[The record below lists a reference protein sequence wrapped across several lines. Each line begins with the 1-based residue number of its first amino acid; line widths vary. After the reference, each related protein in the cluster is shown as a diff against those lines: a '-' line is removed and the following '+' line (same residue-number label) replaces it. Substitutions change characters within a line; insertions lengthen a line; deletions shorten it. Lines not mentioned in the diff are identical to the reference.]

1 MPEAGTYPVRVT
13 PDREPFTEEELRSVT
28 VGALEP
34 LAERIRLVEYDPR
47 WPVLYE
53 REAERVQEA
62 LGDRALRIEHTGS
75 TSVPGLA
82 AKPIIDMLLV
92 AADSADEDSYL
103 PHLERA
109 GYALRVREPRWH
121 EHRMFR
127 GSDPAVN
134 LHVHTLGCP
143 EIDRMLTFRDRLRT
157 DAGERLLYE
166 RAKRELAEKDWK
178 YAKSY
183 VIEEIIARTR

>member
-1 MPEAGTYPVRVT
+1 VDPH
-13 PDREPFTEEELRSVT
+13 REPFTEEALRSAT

-34 LAERIRLVEYDPR
+34 LSDRIRLVEYDLR
-47 WPVLYE
+47 WPGLYE
-53 REAERVQEA
+53 REAERVREA
-62 LGDRALRIEHTGS
+62 LGEGALRIEHTGS

-92 AADSADEDSYL
+92 VADSADEDSYL

-109 GYALRVREPRWH
+109 GYVLRIREPGWH

-127 GSDPAVN
+127 GIDPAVN

-178 YAKSY
+178 YVQNYADAKSY

>member
-1 MPEAGTYPVRVT
+1 VRVT
-13 PDREPFTEEELRSVT
+13 PDREPFTEEELRSAT

-34 LAERIRLVEYDPR
+34 LAERIRLVEYDPG

-53 REAERVQEA
+53 REAERVRKA
-62 LGDRALRIEHTGS
+62 LGERALQIEHTGS

-82 AKPIIDMLLV
+82 AKPIIDMMLV
-92 AADSADEDSYL
+92 VADSADEDSYL

-109 GYALRVREPRWH
+109 AYVLRIREPGWH

-143 EIDRMLTFRDRLRT
+143 EIDRVLMFRDRLRT

-166 RAKRELAEKDWK
+166 RAKRELARKDWK
-178 YAKSY
+178 YVQNYADAKSY
-183 VIEEIIARTR
+183 MIEEIIARTR

>member
-1 MPEAGTYPVRVT
+1 MT
-13 PDREPFTEEELRSVT
+13 PDREPITEEELRSVT
-28 VGALEP
+28 IGALEP

-47 WPVLYE
+47 WPALYE
-53 REAERVQEA
+53 RKAERVREA
-62 LGDRALRIEHTGS
+62 LGKQALRIEHTGS

-82 AKPIIDMLLV
+82 AKPVIDMLLV
-92 AADSADEDSYL
+92 VVDSADEDSYL
-103 PHLERA
+103 PPLARA
-109 GYALRVREPRWH
+109 GYTLRVREPRWH

-143 EIDRMLTFRDRLRT
+143 EIDRMLTFRDRLRA
-157 DAGERLLYE
+157 DAGERLRYE
-166 RAKRELAEKDWK
+166 RVKRELAEKDWK
-178 YAKSY
+178 YVQNYADAKSY

>member
-1 MPEAGTYPVRVT
+1 MPS
-13 PDREPFTEEELRSVT
+13 DREPFTEEELRAVT

-53 REAERVQEA
+53 REAERVRRA
-62 LGDRALRIEHTGS
+62 LGERALRIEHTGS

-92 AADSADEDSYL
+92 VADSADEDSYL
-103 PHLERA
+103 PSLERA
-109 GYALRVREPRWH
+109 GYVLRIREPEWH

-143 EIDRMLTFRDRLRT
+143 EIDRVLTFRDRLRA

-166 RAKRELAEKDWK
+166 RAKRELAEKDWR
-178 YAKSY
+178 YVQNYADAKSY
-183 VIEEIIARTR
+183 VIEQIIARMR